1 MMLWWAWT
9 DWFRFRWSGSV
20 PVQIRATAVPE
31 SAFYSL
37 GLGAIVCSYSRL
49 TAFSFSLS
57 LYRIPLFGE
66 FVWKWYRMKTF
77 SYVHVRLCLNHGTGS
92 LIHQSVLFV
101 KLNVSISHWGS
112 NAWLLFQANSF
123 SSANFRPK
131 YIFLWWNRPQV
142 YHIIPM
148 HIPEMFSIF
157 IQSQYTENRSSS
169 CVLEN
174 ANVYLSSIFAFVMK
188 NLQEAE
194 RFSSNTRHWKP
205 DISSPCRCNTAFLF
219 FSSSFFVVVSYAD
232 PSWCPALHASLSE
245 SLLRRSRN
253 FRPYAEASSH
263 ESRRWNEE
271 RI

>member
-1 MMLWWAWT
+1 MKWVCASADKSHSCSWVCLLL
-9 DWFRFRWSGSV
+9 SG
-20 PVQIRATAVPE
+20 IGTI
-31 SAFYSL
+31 
-37 GLGAIVCSYSRL
+37 IVCSYSRL

-57 LYRIPLFGE
+57 LYSIPLFGE

-112 NAWLLFQANSF
+112 NAWPLFQANSF

-131 YIFLWWNRPQV
+131 YVFLWWNRPQV

-148 HIPEMFSIF
+148 HIPQMFSIF

-205 DISSPCRCNTAFLF
+205 DISSPCRCNTAFFFLPLF
-219 FSSSFFVVVSYAD
+219 LLLSHMLIQAG
-232 PSWCPALHASLSE
+232 ALPCMPLSE